1 MNEQDEGSYEL
12 RMTLT
17 GPQVVSLIHGL
28 VVALCV
34 RSDDVNPKVLDLIYA
49 VVKSVGKAD

>member
-17 GPQVVSLIHGL
+17 GPQVVTLIYGL
-28 VVALCV
+28 VAALCV